1 MKSVESLIT
10 VGRVVQSRG
19 VRGEVVVYPLSDDP
33 SRFHD
38 FGSVLAIDKAGAT
51 SELVVSAVDVRTRHG
66 RQEVILQF
74 EGVDSREA
82 SDALKG
88 STLFVDREELV
99 LDDDE
104 YFLFDLVGVSVQT
117 EDGAPIGSVKEVR
130 RMPAQDIFVV
140 ALDPDG
146 EVLIPDVPE
155 FVDKSQLDEGKLVIH
170 PIEGLLEV

>member
-1 MKSVESLIT
+1 MKPVESLIT

-33 SRFHD
+33 ERFHD
-38 FGSVLAIDKAGAT
+38 FGHVLAVGRTGAT
-51 SELVVSAVDVRTRHG
+51 RELTVTGVSLRTRHG
-66 RQEVILQF
+66 RPEVLLQF
-74 EGVDSREA
+74 DGIDSIETSEPLR
-82 SDALKG
+82 G
-88 STLFVDREELV
+88 STLYVDREALT

-117 EDGAPIGSVKEVR
+117 DDGVTIGSVTEVR

-140 ALDPDG
+140 ARVSDG

-155 FVDKSQLDEGKLVIH
+155 FVDKSHLDEGRLVIH
-170 PIEGLLEV
+170 PIEGLL